1 MHLHISLQTYTY
13 SKIQSANRE
22 MKKLR
27 NDVRNKKETLQK
39 LIENYENGIL
49 PRINFVQIISYHNK
63 PNCCN
68 NTPGSKHFILIFS
81 KYSFI
86 LHSKMR
92 VNCEFENY
100 ISDE

>member
-1 MHLHISLQTYTY
+1 MVSQECQDVFISFQTYTY
-13 SKIQSANRE
+13 SKIQSANRG

-63 PNCCN
+63 AM
-68 NTPGSKHFILIFS
+68 L
-81 KYSFI
+81 
-86 LHSKMR
+86 
-92 VNCEFENY
+92 
-100 ISDE
+100 

>member
-1 MHLHISLQTYTY
+1 MYLLVFKQYTY
-13 SKIQSANRE
+13 SKIQSANRG

-27 NDVRNKKETLQK
+27 NDVINKKDTLQK

-63 PNCCN
+63 PM
-68 NTPGSKHFILIFS
+68 FILIFS

-86 LHSKMR
+86 LHSKM
-92 VNCEFENY
+92 
-100 ISDE
+100 

>member
-1 MHLHISLQTYTY
+1 LFFRYTY
-13 SKIQSANRE
+13 SKIQSANKG

-49 PRINFVQIISYHNK
+49 PRINFVVIIFLGVN
-63 PNCCN
+63 
-68 NTPGSKHFILIFS
+68 ILFS

-86 LHSKMR
+86 LHSK
-92 VNCEFENY
+92 
-100 ISDE
+100 I